1 MATGKH
7 RAPPKKKKRS
17 PQALLTVA
25 AAALV
30 LVALTVILPRLGQVA
45 PAGPNEA
52 LDRTVPLSEAG
63 ELPPLDSYDVELQLE
78 GGALSVSG
86 TGAMPALYRELSE
99 EQLAS
104 VETLELGRDLT
115 SLDPDAFRGCTRLRE
130 LTLPD
135 GLTAI
140 GAGAFADCKLETITI
155 PASVTQI
162 AEGAFRGCTTLKEIL
177 VEAGNPSYVSVDGVL
192 LSSDGRLLLCYPGS
206 REARGYRVPE
216 GVTRIAD
223 YAFSGFLLTETLFL
237 PASVTEIGPDAL
249 SRCYGL
255 AAIKVNGDNPAFS
268 AADGVL
274 YDRDKRVLLRYPSAK
289 TSARFS
295 LPKSVEEI
303 GPCAFCE
310 NYELSE
316 VTLPERLTTIG
327 RGAFSGCSFLKKINF
342 PQSVAEIGEE
352 AFLSCSRLTEIRLPQ
367 SLTSLGARAFA
378 YCYELRE
385 LTLPGGVQLLGEEAF
400 LRCDVLRTAT
410 LDEGVPAVGAGM
422 FRQCGELEEVSLP
435 QSVTAVGAEAFAD
448 CGALRTLRYAG
459 TQEQWAAVSVDP
471 TALPEGLAPSF
482 GG

>member
-1 MATGKH
+1 MAQGKH

-17 PQALLTVA
+17 PQALLSVI

-30 LVALTVILPRLGQVA
+30 LVALTLILPRFRKASTEA
-45 PAGPNEA
+45 PGEA
-52 LDRTVPLSEAG
+52 TRSLPLSEDG

-78 GGALSVSG
+78 DGALSVSG

-104 VETLELGRDLT
+104 VETLELGQNLT
-115 SLDPDAFRGCTRLRE
+115 SLDPDAFRGCTRLKE
-130 LTLPD
+130 LTLPE
-135 GLTAI
+135 GLVSI
-140 GAGAFADCKLETITI
+140 GAGAFADCKLETIRI
-155 PASVTQI
+155 PASVTRI
-162 AEGAFRGCTTLKEIL
+162 DEGAFRGCTTLREIL
-177 VEAGNPSYVSVDGVL
+177 VEEGNPSYVSADGVL

-223 YAFSGFLLTETLFL
+223 HAFSGFLLKETLFI

-274 YDRDKRVLLRYPSAK
+274 YDRDKRVLLRYPSGK

-316 VTLPERLTTIG
+316 AVLPERLSRIG

-342 PQSVAEIGEE
+342 PQSVTEIGEE

-367 SLTSLGARAFA
+367 SLSSLGTRAFA
-378 YCYELRE
+378 YCYELQE
-385 LTLPGGVQLLGEEAF
+385 LTLPGGTELLGEACF
-400 LRCDVLRTAT
+400 QRCDMLRLAR
-410 LDEGVPAVGAGM
+410 LEEGVPAVSAGM
-422 FRQCGELEEVSLP
+422 FRQCGELREVYLP
-435 QSVTAVGAEAFAD
+435 QSVTAIGAEAFAD
-448 CGALRTLRYAG
+448 CGALQALSYAG
-459 TQEQWAAVSVDP
+459 AQEQWASVAVDP
-471 TALPEGLAPSF
+471 AALPEGLVLSF